1 LRGTRAV
8 RTLALGV
15 LGFAAAAPLS
25 ALPTMVRLGY
35 NDCASCHMSPQG
47 GGLLNPY
54 GRGIDK
60 AQSLAGGDYQLSP
73 QEVAAP
79 GTTRGVTHDLRS
91 VLQWQD
97 TWTPGAAAADVFR
110 PRLMYRNVTGLGH
123 GLRVSATVTAD
134 GERAP
139 RPPRGY
145 EPASE
150 TASVFVNTALVQ
162 WRAAKGLEFAA
173 GRDQLPTG
181 INVPDLAGYVK
192 SRNRLG
198 YYDAPTQIKAYWWGR
213 RHAFVPY
220 AFAPG
225 GNEADGERES
235 GAGFLFEYDLLGK
248 QRTVAGVG
256 WLHGAAGSGT
266 RDVASGY
273 LRLGFGGWG
282 LLAEH
287 DVTDRT
293 REGPAPVGF
302 RQHASYAQL
311 FWAMREW
318 LVVSAIGERLEVGA
332 PFQQRLLAGR
342 LELAARL
349 APQATIVVG
358 GRLERDQLT
367 GRLARGVAVQLAVK
381 TAR

>member
-1 LRGTRAV
+1 MSRASAA
-8 RTLALGV
+8 RSLALV
-15 LGFAAAAPLS
+15 AVGFASAASAH

-35 NDCASCHMSPQG
+35 NDCASCHLSPQG

-60 AQSLAGGDYQLSP
+60 AQSLLGGDYQLPP
-73 QEVAAP
+73 QELTAP
-79 GTTRGVTHDLRS
+79 GSTRGITHDLRT

-97 TWTPGAAAADVFR
+97 SWAAGAAAASFFR
-110 PRLMYRNVTGLGH
+110 PRIMYRNATGLGH
-123 GLRVSATVTAD
+123 GLRVSATVTLD

-139 RPPRGY
+139 RPSRLY

-150 TASVFVNTALVQ
+150 PTAAFVNTALVQ
-162 WRAAKGLEFAA
+162 WRAAKGLELAA
-173 GRDQLPTG
+173 GRDQLPSG
-181 INVPDLAGYVK
+181 VNVPDLAPFVR

-198 YYDAPTQIKAYWWGR
+198 YYDAPTQLKAHWWGR

-225 GNEADGERES
+225 GNEADGEREF
-235 GAGFLFEYDLLGK
+235 GGGFLYEFDVLGK
-248 QRTVAGVG
+248 QRTVVGVG
-256 WLHGAAGSGT
+256 LLHGAAGSGR
-266 RDVASGY
+266 RDVATGY
-273 LRLGFGGWG
+273 VRLGFGRWG
-282 LLAEH
+282 LLAEY
-287 DVTDRT
+287 DLTDRT
-293 REGPAPVGF
+293 REGPTPVAF
-302 RQHASYAQL
+302 RQQASYAQL

-318 LVVSAIGERLEVGA
+318 LVASVIGERLEVGA
-332 PFQQRLLAGR
+332 PFQQRLIAGR

-349 APQATIVVG
+349 ASQATIVAG

-367 GRLARGVAVQLAVK
+367 GRQTRAVTLQLALK